1 MAATTDLTLPISLGL
16 TLAVERNLST
26 FDWLRQLNVPFVKSS
41 GFVPLIE
48 NCNSLLE
55 STTRISFET
64 PSAIVPL
71 RYVVMSAALLMS
83 LIRLPSSSI

>member
-1 MAATTDLTLPISLGL
+1 M
-16 TLAVERNLST
+16 
-26 FDWLRQLNVPFVKSS
+26 FDDCLRDLNVPFVRSS

-71 RYVVMSAALLMS
+71 RHVVMLAALLMS
-83 LIRLPSSSI
+83 LTRLPFSSIKDGFGSNKG